1 MSDFLRKTGICILNL
16 IGAVYIGFLVDLI
29 CVNIIRMNVHED
41 LARNLWYVIID
52 IVVVCAV
59 LVWRFVRIA
68 SDEGAKED
76 RLLPLSAVLRMVLAW
91 GVYFFGT
98 VFVGYNHPASLVS
111 MAYCATLL
119 LRDPAYN
126 ATVLVKTE
134 YPGIS
139 FAAWLIVCALYV
151 PAMCAGYYIGVKK
164 RKKERE
170 QILHKK

>member
-1 MSDFLRKTGICILNL
+1 MSDFMRKTGICILNL

-29 CVNIIRMNVHED
+29 CINIIRMNVHED

-59 LVWRFVRIA
+59 LVWRFSRMA

-98 VFVGYNHPASLVS
+98 VLIGYNHPASRVS

-119 LRDPAYN
+119 LGDPAYY
-126 ATVLVKTE
+126 ATDLVKADH
-134 YPGIS
+134 PGICL
-139 FAAWLIVCALYV
+139 AALLIVCALYV
-151 PAMCAGYYIGVKK
+151 PAMWLGYYLVKK
-164 RKKERE
+164 KSAKLSLED
-170 QILHKK
+170 K

>member
-1 MSDFLRKTGICILNL
+1 MPDFLRKTGICILNL

-29 CVNIIRMNVHED
+29 CINIIRMNVHED

-52 IVVVCAV
+52 IVVVCAA
-59 LVWRFVRIA
+59 LVWRFARIA
-68 SDEGAKED
+68 SDEGAKEEK
-76 RLLPLSAVLRMVLAW
+76 LLPVTTVLSIMTSWAVYVL
-91 GVYFFGT
+91 GT
-98 VFVGYNHPASLVS
+98 VVIGYNHPASRVS

-119 LRDPAYN
+119 LQDPVYY
-126 ATVLVKTE
+126 ATDLVKAE

-151 PAMCAGYYIGVKK
+151 PAMCAGYCIGAGK

-170 QILHKK
+170 QILTKK

>member
-29 CVNIIRMNVHED
+29 CINIIRMNVHED

-52 IVVVCAV
+52 IVVVCAA
-59 LVWRFVRIA
+59 LIWRFSRMA
-68 SDEGAKED
+68 SDEGAKEEK
-76 RLLPLSAVLRMVLAW
+76 LLPFTVVLSMMISWV
-91 GVYFFGT
+91 VYFLGS
-98 VFVGYNHPASLVS
+98 VLIGYNHPASRVS

-119 LRDPAYN
+119 LKDPAYY
-126 ATVLVKTE
+126 ATDLVKADH
-134 YPGIS
+134 PGIS

-151 PAMCAGYYIGVKK
+151 PAMCAGYCIGAKK